1 MDVVGKAKRVR
12 IYVGED
18 EKIGHRPADAAIVEW
33 LRRENAQGA
42 TVFRGMSGF
51 GASGEIHVAHLV
63 DAAQHL
69 PVVVEWI
76 DAPEV
81 VARLLPRLQ
90 ELLPRGLIT
99 LDETEI
105 VLQRRQ
111 RLRELPGTLTAAD
124 VMSRGVAAVAKG
136 TPVRE
141 VVELMLG
148 KTYRAV
154 PVVAEGVPVGM
165 ITNGDLVRRGG
176 LSVRLDLLNRL
187 EKPEVRALLE
197 QLAVEDRRAAEV
209 MTPAPVTVGANV
221 RLPVI
226 AELMARRRLKRLPV
240 VDARGVLLGMVSRV
254 DLLRAATGGGARKE
268 ATPRELG
275 LTGDATLA
283 RVMRRDVPTV
293 HPDTPLPEV
302 FQAIVA
308 TRLNRVLVVDSDR
321 RVAGVVT
328 DAELLDRLTPS
339 LRPGALR
346 SLVHRLPFGHP
357 KGADAAAEQ
366 HARARRAGELMSRDV
381 VTATE
386 DTLLGD
392 AIASMLKGDHKILA
406 VTDREGRLVGLVDR
420 ADLLHGLVG

>member
-1 MDVVGKAKRVR
+1 MDVIGKAKRVR

-42 TVFRGMSGF
+42 TVFRGVSGF

-69 PVVVEWI
+69 PVVIEWI

-90 ELLPRGLIT
+90 DMVPRGLIT

-111 RLRELPGTLTAAD
+111 RLRELPGTLSAAD
-124 VMSRGVAAVAKG
+124 VMSREVAAVAKG
-136 TPVRE
+136 TPLRE

-154 PVVAEGVPVGM
+154 PVVEEGVPVGM

-176 LSVRLDLLNRL
+176 LGVRLDLLKRL

-209 MTPAPVTVGANV
+209 MTPAPVTVGADA

-226 AELMARRRLKRLPV
+226 AELMTRRRLKRLPV
-240 VDARGVLLGMVSRV
+240 VDARGGLVGMVSRV
-254 DLLRAATGGGARKE
+254 DLLRAATGGGARKDP
-268 ATPRELG
+268 APRELG
-275 LTGDATLA
+275 LAGDAPLA

-321 RVAGVVT
+321 RVVGLVT

-357 KGADAAAEQ
+357 RGDDASAEQ
-366 HARARRAGELMSRDV
+366 HARARRAGELMSREV
-381 VTATE
+381 ATATE
-386 DTLLGD
+386 DTLLSD
-392 AIASMLKGDHKILA
+392 AIASMLKGNHKILA
-406 VTDREGRLVGLVDR
+406 VTDPEGRLVGLVDR

>member
-1 MDVVGKAKRVR
+1 MDVIGKAKRVR

-42 TVFRGMSGF
+42 TVFRGVSGF

-69 PVVVEWI
+69 PVVIEWI

-90 ELLPRGLIT
+90 DMVPRGLIT

-111 RLRELPGTLTAAD
+111 RLRELPGTLSAAD
-124 VMSRGVAAVAKG
+124 VMSREVAAVAKG
-136 TPVRE
+136 TPLRE

-154 PVVAEGVPVGM
+154 PVVEEGVPIGM

-176 LSVRLDLLNRL
+176 LGVRLDLLKRL

-209 MTPAPVTVGANV
+209 MTPAPVTVGADA

-226 AELMARRRLKRLPV
+226 AELMTRRRLKRLPV
-240 VDARGVLLGMVSRV
+240 VDARGGLVGMVSRV
-254 DLLRAATGGGARKE
+254 DLLRAATGGGARKDP
-268 ATPRELG
+268 APRELG
-275 LTGDATLA
+275 LAGDAPLA

-321 RVAGVVT
+321 RVVGLVT

-357 KGADAAAEQ
+357 RGDDASAEQ
-366 HARARRAGELMSRDV
+366 HARARRAGELMSREV
-381 VTATE
+381 ATATE
-386 DTLLGD
+386 DTLLSD
-392 AIASMLKGDHKILA
+392 AIASMLKGNHKILA
-406 VTDREGRLVGLVDR
+406 VTDPEGRLVGLVDR

>member
-42 TVFRGMSGF
+42 TVFRGVSGF

-69 PVVVEWI
+69 PVVIEWI

-90 ELLPRGLIT
+90 DMVPRGLIT

-105 VLQRRQ
+105 VLLRRQ
-111 RLRELPGTLTAAD
+111 RLRELPRTLAAAE
-124 VMSRGVAAVAKG
+124 VMSREVAAVAKD
-136 TPVRE
+136 TPLRE

-154 PVVAEGVPVGM
+154 PVVEEGVPVGM

-176 LSVRLDLLNRL
+176 LGVRLELLKRL
-187 EKPEVRALLE
+187 EKPEVRSLLE
-197 QLAVEDRRAAEV
+197 QLAVGDRRAAEV
-209 MTPAPVTVGANV
+209 MTPDPVTVGANAQ
-221 RLPVI
+221 LPVI
-226 AELMARRRLKRLPV
+226 AELMTRRRLKRLPV
-240 VDARGVLLGMVSRV
+240 VDARGGLVGMVSRV
-254 DLLRAATGGGARKE
+254 DLLRAATGGGARKDP
-268 ATPRELG
+268 APRELG
-275 LTGDATLA
+275 LAGDAPLA

-321 RVAGVVT
+321 RVVGLVT

-339 LRPGALR
+339 LRRGALR

-357 KGADAAAEQ
+357 RGDDAAEQ
-366 HARARRAGELMSRDV
+366 HARARRAGELMSREV
-381 VTATE
+381 ATATE

-392 AIASMLKGDHKILA
+392 AIASMLKGNHKILA